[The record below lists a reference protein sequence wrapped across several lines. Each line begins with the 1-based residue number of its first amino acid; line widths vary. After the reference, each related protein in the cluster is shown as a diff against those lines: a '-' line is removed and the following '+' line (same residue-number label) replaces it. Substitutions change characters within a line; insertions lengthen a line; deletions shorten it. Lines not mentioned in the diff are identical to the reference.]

1 MIQDITESMSE
12 NILHITSY
20 TGLVLFHDFK
30 EEQILQIS
38 NITNKKRKK
47 DNTSELRNSPKKKT
61 KAIHDD
67 NNDNNDNSD
76 KNNNKYFL
84 TSTNIFNWYNSLN
97 KVKEYINNKKKR
109 PSIHDKDKEIQKL
122 GRWTSLQQANYKK
135 RIEAMRNDNIY
146 YEWSRF
152 LNEYQEYLLTSKN
165 ININKW
171 YDNLKKV
178 KEYIDIYNKKPT
190 ESDINEE
197 IQKLGKWIS
206 LQQLNYNK
214 KAMKDE
220 NIYSKWSQFTIEYHK
235 YFLNI
240 HDKWYNSLN
249 EVKKYIDKNEKKPT
263 ISNKDNEIKKLGRW
277 INLQQANYKKREKV
291 FIDDNICYEWS
302 QFMKDYQQYV
312 LNTCNICG
320 KKDHKTINCLQF
332 FTN

>member
-12 NILHITSY
+12 NLLHITSY
-20 TGLVLFHDFK
+20 TSLVLFHDLK
-30 EEQILQIS
+30 EEQIPQIS
-38 NITNKKRKK
+38 KISNKTNKKRKK
-47 DNTSELRNSPKKKT
+47 DNTSELRNSAKKKT
-61 KAIHDD
+61 KVIQDD
-67 NNDNNDNSD
+67 NND
-76 KNNNKYFL
+76 KKYFL
-84 TSTNIFNWYNSLN
+84 TSKNINNINNWYNSLN

-122 GRWTSLQQANYKK
+122 GKWTRLQQANYKK
-135 RIEAMRNDNIY
+135 KNEAMKNDNIY
-146 YEWSRF
+146 YEWSQF
-152 LNEYQEYLLTSKN
+152 LNEYQEYFLISK
-165 ININKW
+165 NINKW
-171 YDNLKKV
+171 YENLKKV
-178 KEYIDIYNKKPT
+178 KKYIDNNNKKPA
-190 ESDINEE
+190 ESDKDEE

-220 NIYSKWSQFTIEYHK
+220 NIYSEWSQFTIEYHK

-277 INLQQANYKKREKV
+277 INLQQANYTKRKKV
-291 FIDDNICYEWS
+291 FIDDNIFYEWS

-332 FTN
+332 FNN